1 MWVRA
6 SGLVLLTL
14 ALFACEEKRPPAQ
27 EAPPTPKSAPADAPV
42 PYQVLKDELNNG
54 TNELHVLVAPTIR
67 HDETQKLLEFLY
79 RHVMTRHEDPPS
91 GMAGYVYTSEAAFRT
106 PPPTPIGTVLKRAS
120 DLGPR
125 FENKLPLEFSQ
136 EIDQALARRADTS
149 KGWKHALQVS
159 RNDEARSVSLTV
171 PYTELGKDEWAQ
183 TLSFNQAL
191 QTFCDLAMALF
202 DNVHDLRAMTF
213 SGVWKDREVVR
224 IALTRAEYQALKL
237 NELEERIGAHHG
249 SVFLEVG
256 AGKSSQ
262 LSPEEANRAASRQAA
277 AVIAK
282 EYRGLLA
289 QLKGRA
295 TVSPTLR

>member
-6 SGLVLLTL
+6 SWLVVL
-14 ALFACEEKRPPAQ
+14 AIAIGACEEKRPPAP
-27 EAPPTPKSAPADAPV
+27 EAPTTKSAPADAPV

-54 TNELHVLVAPTIR
+54 TNELHVLVASTIR

-79 RHVMTRHEDPPS
+79 RHVMTRHEDPPA
-91 GMAGYVYTSEAAFRT
+91 GMAGYIYTSEAAFRT
-106 PPPTPIGTVLKRAS
+106 PPATPIGTVLKRPS

-125 FENKLPLEFSQ
+125 FDNKLPLEFSQ
-136 EIDQALARRADTS
+136 EIDQALSRRADTD
-149 KGWKHALQVS
+149 KGWKHALKVA

-202 DNVHDLRAMTF
+202 DNVHELRALTF
-213 SGVWKDREVVR
+213 SGIWKDREVVH

-249 SVFLEVG
+249 SVFIEMG

-262 LSPEEANRAASRQAA
+262 LSPEQANRAASRQAA
-277 AVIAK
+277 DVIAK
-282 EYRGLLA
+282 EYRGMLA

-295 TVSPTLR
+295 TVSSSLK